1 MTAAKTWT
9 IELSVTKNFSTA
21 HKRTYSR
28 LKKDQEVI
36 LIVWSLPTEKQGG
49 HKQRFVK
56 SLVLHFLLPQGQ
68 IKGRKSTVR
77 QGPRFFVLIREHSKI

>member
-9 IELSVTKNFSTA
+9 IELSVTRNFSTA

-68 IKGRKSTVR
+68 IKRT
-77 QGPRFFVLIREHSKI
+77 